1 MKKKYLSLFAT
12 LLLILAFLMVVM
24 MRVTGILILGW
35 LSIIFLLMSMGVI
48 WLIKIFDGEE

>member
-24 MRVTGILILGW
+24 MKVTGIPILGW